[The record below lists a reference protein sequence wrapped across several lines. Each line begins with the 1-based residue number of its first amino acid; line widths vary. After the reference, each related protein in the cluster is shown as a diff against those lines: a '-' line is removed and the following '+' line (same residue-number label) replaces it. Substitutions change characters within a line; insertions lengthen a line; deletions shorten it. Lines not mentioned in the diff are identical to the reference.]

1 MITLDELFELVR
13 EAGPGEIAVA
23 LVQDCEPD
31 GTGYRVY
38 EVATACLALQVSI
51 EEL

>member
-13 EAGPGEIAVA
+13 ESDPGEIAVA

-38 EVATACLALQVSI
+38 EVATPCIAVSVTL
-51 EEL
+51 EDL